1 MKLKLWRLLTILLVA
16 LCLGMAECHLLE
28 MPVRLK
34 YAPALWSQVTNIE
47 GTYRYFAWV
56 GAFIELGAVLTST
69 VLAVFMRR
77 RSGFGFT
84 FTGAVST
91 WLGQAIWWG
100 FVKPVN
106 DLMVHWTPTNLPNN
120 FAALRQRWEY
130 AHGTRAVVLFIGL
143 AALLWSVLR
152 ETPTVSETRHE
163 EITPEGNLHGRA

>member
-1 MKLKLWRLLTILLVA
+1 VKLKLWRLLTILLLA

-69 VLAVFMRR
+69 VLAFLLRR
-77 RSGFGFT
+77 RPGFGLT
-84 FTGAVST
+84 VAGALSA
-91 WLGQAIWWG
+91 WLGQVLWWG
-100 FVKPVN
+100 WVKPANDQMVN
-106 DLMVHWTPTNLPNN
+106 WTPTNLPDN
-120 FAALRQRWEY
+120 FAALRQQWEY
-130 AHGTRAVVLFIGL
+130 THGTRAVVLLLGL
-143 AALLWSVLR
+143 VALLWSVLR
-152 ETPTVSETRHE
+152 ETPTVSEARHE